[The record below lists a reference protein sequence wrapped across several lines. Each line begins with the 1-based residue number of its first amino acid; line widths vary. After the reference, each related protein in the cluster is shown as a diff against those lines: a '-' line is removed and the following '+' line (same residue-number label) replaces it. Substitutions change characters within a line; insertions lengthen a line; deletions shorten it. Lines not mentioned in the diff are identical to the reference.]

1 MKEFIVKYWAVIT
14 SIFLVFFLA
23 VDTQRLANRVPAN
36 TKRISVLE
44 KSQIKDD
51 VVNMYVN
58 KLIRDHKH

>member
-23 VDTQRLANRVPAN
+23 VDTQRLASKVPAN

-44 KSQIKDD
+44 KSQIKNDLI
-51 VVNMYVN
+51 NMYAN